1 MRRIVAL
8 GGLLLLWIAPALAQD
23 SSAPMQDQS
32 QQSVQAPVPQ
42 APLKKVPRQTPKY
55 EFSAGFTAR
64 SNYQPDG
71 TKPYFSGAYA
81 SLDRNIYHWLGAEA
95 EFTGTL
101 KNQGVITGDSQVFT
115 FMLGPTLYPF
125 GHRKVTL
132 FGHALYGLGDE
143 RITTGPFAGFG
154 VNTTSTFE
162 KAWEVG
168 GGLDWNRWRHWSI
181 RLVEAD
187 FGGASFTPVKSGGGS
202 LRFSGGV
209 VYRFG
214 HK

>member
-23 SSAPMQDQS
+23 TSASTQDQS
-32 QQSVQAPVPQ
+32 VPAPVPQ
-42 APLKKVPRQTPKY
+42 APLKKVRPETPKY
-55 EFSAGFTAR
+55 EISAGYTER
-64 SNYQPDG
+64 SNYQPDQS
-71 TKPYFSGAYA
+71 KPYFSGAYA
-81 SLDRNIYHWLGAEA
+81 SVDRNIFHWLGAEA

-101 KNQGVITGDSQVFT
+101 KNQGVITGDSRVFT

-125 GHRKVTL
+125 GHRKVTV
-132 FGHALYGLGDE
+132 FGHALYGLGLE

-154 VNTTSTFE
+154 VNTTSTAV

-168 GGLDWNRWRHWSI
+168 GGLDWNRWHHWSI
-181 RLVEAD
+181 RLIEAD
-187 FGGASFTPVKSGGGS
+187 FGGASFTPTKSGGGS
-202 LRFSGGV
+202 LRFSAGV

-214 HK
+214 HE